1 MIRVPSGA
9 RTAEDLDAVAG
20 AERHDGALGVLALA
34 HLGAPAA
41 LALALTVDR
50 VHARD
55 LHVEDLLDRD
65 LDLRLVGLRQHDERV
80 LVAVDEPVALLRD
93 DRGEQDV
100 PGVADGH
107 AFSSVLASVVPS
119 SVGATMSS
127 LGGVASGPASAI
139 SASSAGAFAA
149 SAGLDG
155 AASAAGA
162 FVAGA
167 FFAAAFL
174 AGAGS
179 APVTA
184 STVPSPSAGAI
195 DGTPPGV
202 SRVARS
208 GRSVPASSPLVR
220 AVTNSASAASVKT
233 TSSATRTS

>member
-119 SVGATMSS
+119 SVGAC
-127 LGGVASGPASAI
+127 ASGPASAT
-139 SASSAGAFAA
+139 SASSAGALAA

-155 AASAAGA
+155 AASSVEVSAGA
-162 FVAGA
+162 FLAGA
-167 FFAAAFL
+167 FAAAFF

-184 STVPSPSAGAI
+184 STEPSPSAGAI
-195 DGTPPGV
+195 EGTPPGV
-202 SRVARS
+202 TWVARS
-208 GRSVPASSPLVR
+208 GSSVPASSPLVR
-220 AVTNSASAASVKT
+220 AVTNSVSAASVKT

>member
-119 SVGATMSS
+119 SVGAC
-127 LGGVASGPASAI
+127 ASGPASAT
-139 SASSAGAFAA
+139 SASSAGALAA

-155 AASAAGA
+155 AASSVEVSAGA
-162 FVAGA
+162 FLAGA
-167 FFAAAFL
+167 FAAAFF

-179 APVTA
+179 APV
-184 STVPSPSAGAI
+184 
-195 DGTPPGV
+195 
-202 SRVARS
+202 
-208 GRSVPASSPLVR
+208 
-220 AVTNSASAASVKT
+220 
-233 TSSATRTS
+233 